1 MFPPLRDRNYPQGY
15 EEKEREKINKEV
27 FEESYQISGSR
38 GENILPC
45 GMGRVWSQSVTQSCQ
60 IFVVF
65 AVLGF
70 SFSPKPSFSSVHF
83 LVNSFFLSVIS
94 ASHLPGQHKS
104 QSFLEDQP
112 EIPEG
117 RGNPQNL
124 VVDVHREGKPGHG
137 VSNCRPPKGIYLLNI
152 IITLQC

>member
-1 MFPPLRDRNYPQGY
+1 MRRRKGRKLTKRFSRNPIKYP
-15 EEKEREKINKEV
+15 
-27 FEESYQISGSR
+27 GSR
-38 GENILPC
+38 GENILPR
-45 GMGRVWSQSVTQSCQ
+45 GVGRAWSQSVTQSCQ

-70 SFSPKPSFSSVHF
+70 SFSLKPTFSSVHF
-83 LVNSFFLSVIS
+83 LVKSFFLSVIS

-104 QSFLEDQP
+104 QSFLEDQR